1 MRQKVFEY
9 DTIFIS
15 YSSRCA
21 FITSEKQ
28 MEISKGNILI
38 IDDDYDVLKS
48 AQLFLRRFFRNVF
61 IEQVPDNIIHRFSSE
76 DIDVVLLDMN
86 YQKGRR
92 DGEEGFYWLNEIIRN
107 NPETVVILITAYGDI
122 ELAIKAI
129 KAGATDFVLKPWKN
143 QKLLATVS
151 AALSLRN
158 SRDEIKKLRLVQQ
171 QLINDWNKAH
181 GEFIGSSPAILKTLS
196 VVKKVATTSANVLL
210 LGENGTGKELLA
222 RTLYRLSD
230 RKDKMFIS
238 VDLGAISETLFESDL
253 FGHVKGAYT
262 DAIEDKPGRF
272 ELASGGTIFLDE
284 IGNLSISLQAKLL
297 SVLQNKRV
305 MRVGS
310 TKEIPVDFRLIC
322 ATNMDLQQMIKE
334 GKFRED
340 LFYRINTVEINVPSL
355 RERKEDIPLLFIH
368 FFNQFSTKY
377 NKSGLKTH
385 PGTIEKLQHYEW
397 PGNVREFQHCIE
409 RAIILSE
416 RKEIMPDEFLPPT
429 HASRQWSN
437 QQEHRLD
444 QVEKNHILEI
454 IEKNGGNITKAAKDL
469 GISRSSLHRRLKK
482 YDL

>member
-1 MRQKVFEY
+1 VK
-9 DTIFIS
+9 
-15 YSSRCA
+15 
-21 FITSEKQ
+21 TSE
-28 MEISKGNILI
+28 GNILI

-48 AQLFLRRFFRNVF
+48 SRIFLSRFFSNVQ
-61 IEQVPDNIIHRFSSE
+61 IEQVPENILQRLSSE
-76 DIDVVLLDMN
+76 EIDVVLLDMN
-86 YQKGRR
+86 FHKGRR
-92 DGEEGFYWLNEIIRN
+92 DGEEGMQWLNEIIKSK
-107 NPETVVILITAYGDI
+107 PETVVILITAYGDI
-122 ELAIKAI
+122 ELAVKAI
-129 KAGATDFVLKPWKN
+129 KAGATDFILKPWKN

-151 AALSLRN
+151 AAMKLRASMN
-158 SRDEIKKLRLVQQ
+158 EIKNLQMGQRRL
-171 QLINDWNKAH
+171 IEDWNNTY
-181 GEFIGSSPAILKTLS
+181 GECIGTSPAITDTLS
-196 VVKKVATTSANVLL
+196 VAKKVAGTSANVLI
-210 LGENGTGKELLA
+210 LGENGTGKELIA
-222 RTLYRLSD
+222 RTIYQWSD
-230 RKDKMFIS
+230 RKNKIFIH
-238 VDLGAISETLFESDL
+238 VDLGSISETLFESEL
-253 FGHVKGAYT
+253 FGHIKGAFT

-284 IGNLSISLQAKLL
+284 IGNLSIPLQAKLL
-297 SVLQNKRV
+297 SVLQNKTV

-310 TKEIPVDFRLIC
+310 TKPVPVDFRLIC
-322 ATNMDLQQMIKE
+322 ATNMDLQSMMKE

-340 LFYRINTVEINVPSL
+340 LFYRINTVEISVPSL
-355 RERKEDIPLLFIH
+355 RERIEDIPLLFDH
-368 FFNQFSTKY
+368 FFNQFSKKY
-377 NKSGLKTH
+377 KKYGLKVQ
-385 PGTIEKLQHYEW
+385 PGTIEKLQQYDW